1 VTESSVEIESERLVM
16 LMEYVERHQQPPDKG
31 VTQGSLVHAG
41 YNKDE
46 INAAVSQG
54 YIERIPGARIE
65 YMVSGYSHGSL

>member
-1 VTESSVEIESERLVM
+1 MSAEIETNRLVM
-16 LMEYVERHQQPPDKG
+16 LMEYVEKHQQPPNKG
-31 VTQGSLVHAG
+31 VSQGQLVHAG

-46 INAAVSQG
+46 IQAAVDQG